1 MSSHSLSN
9 AQFRQEFRTPEALT
23 ANSESETIASYLNKR
38 LHQIGV
44 RRVFAIPGD
53 YTAGWVET
61 LDDPERNPLGIKREH
76 PNNEMCAAYAADGYG
91 RASSGGVGC
100 VSFTYGPGSL
110 NAVNSIAGAYVESV
124 PVVLVGGSPSIAQ
137 FNSQRDQGV
146 LWHHMFDGSYTDLH
160 IFENVTAMAIR
171 IDNPTT
177 GPDLIDAALRTC
189 VTLSKPVY
197 IEISIEIGGLPCRP
211 VPDERLA
218 AAPVP
223 QDPNMVSDAVAAT
236 MKRLTDMD
244 KTKNLVLLGGVE
256 VARFGLQEP
265 FAELCQLLQAPYLT
279 TLFGKSILS
288 EYRDDVYFSGIYNGN
303 NTQQN
308 VQDLIRS
315 ADCVISIGAQETD
328 FNFAGLA
335 NATTGEIVTPACAID
350 ARLGAIKM
358 SLQDGE
364 NRYWGAVQLG
374 PYIQALV
381 AELKNLPN
389 SKLVNAPYPGLAS
402 GTPWDIAEPRSED
415 GLSQI
420 TWDSFGQ
427 RLFHDFVSKDDII
440 LADTGLSFYAF
451 QNLRVDQDCY
461 ISQISWG
468 SIGYAVAANYGAK
481 LANIDNGLHRRAITI
496 TGDGAFAESVNAIGT
511 IAQLG
516 LNSVI
521 FVIDNKIF
529 GVEQW
534 LINAAAFGED
544 APPPEFA
551 PLASVPQAHIWDYVK
566 IAEGFGG
573 KGYTAHTNEELDQVL
588 EQLKAN
594 ESDKTFSLV
603 AVNIVTRDLPSN
615 VKWKMRSD
623 S

>member
-1 MSSHSLSN
+1 MLKHLLSN
-9 AQFRQEFRTPEALT
+9 AQFQQEFRTPKALV
-23 ANSESETIASYLNKR
+23 AKSGSETIASYLNKR
-38 LHQIGV
+38 LYQIGV

-76 PNNEMCAAYAADGYG
+76 PNNEMCATYAADGYG

-110 NAVNSIAGAYVESV
+110 NAVNSMAGAYVESV

-160 IFENVTAMAIR
+160 VFENVTAMAIR

-177 GPDLIDAALRTC
+177 GPDLIDAVLRTC

-197 IEISIEIGGLPCRP
+197 IEISSETGGLPCRP
-211 VPDERLA
+211 VPDEPLA

-223 QDPNMVSDAVAAT
+223 QDPDILSEAVAAT
-236 MKRLTDMD
+236 MKRLKDAD

-265 FAELCQLLQAPYLT
+265 FAELCQLLQAPYLS

-308 VQDLIRS
+308 IQDLIQS
-315 ADCVISIGAQETD
+315 ADCVVSIGAQETD

-335 NATTGEIVTPACAID
+335 NATTGEIIIPACAID
-350 ARLGAIKM
+350 ARLGVVKM

-364 NRYWGAVQLG
+364 NQYWGAVRLG
-374 PYIQALV
+374 PYIQELV
-381 AELKNLPN
+381 AELKKLPN
-389 SKLVNAPYPGLAS
+389 SKLANAPYPGLAS
-402 GTPWDIAEPRSED
+402 GTPWEIAEPKPED
-415 GLSQI
+415 GPKQI

-427 RLFHDFVSKDDII
+427 RLFHNFVSKDDII

-451 QNLRVDQDCY
+451 QNLKVDQDCY

-481 LANIDNGLHRRAITI
+481 LANIDNGLDRRAITI
-496 TGDGAFAESVNAIGT
+496 SGDGAFAESVNAIGT

-516 LNSVI
+516 LNSII

-534 LINAAAFGED
+534 LIDAAAFGQN

-551 PLASVPQAHIWDYVK
+551 PLAAVPQAHIWDYVK

-573 KGYTAHTNEELDQVL
+573 KGYTAHTNDELDQVL
-588 EQLKAN
+588 QQLKAN
-594 ESDKTFSLV
+594 QSDTTFSLV
-603 AVNIVTRDLPSN
+603 AVNLVTKDLPSN

-623 S
+623 T